1 VAGSRSP
8 AGSDPRSPRRPAGGW
23 AAAIAGLL
31 FGAVGVGLL
40 VAAATGALEVPPLL
54 LAGVA
59 ALFLGGGMVVG
70 VQGWRSAQR
79 SRQVALHPGQ
89 PWRFDH
95 AWDPGGALDE
105 TGARARAALWQA
117 AIAAA
122 FVLPFHA
129 LAATQPDA
137 FPLVAVALLDLL
149 PVAILARGAFLLLRR
164 RKYGVARLRFARF
177 PYLLGEPLEAT
188 LLLGQRA
195 PLVRDLEVT
204 LGCKERRPV
213 ESDEGG
219 ERQVRLEEVEV
230 YRSTQAMRGAR
241 QIELR
246 FELPR
251 DGRDLGTD
259 LVSMAPRR
267 WEIRV
272 RGEAPGID
280 FDATFLV
287 PVYAP
292 PHEGG

>member
-1 VAGSRSP
+1 
-8 AGSDPRSPRRPAGGW
+8 
-23 AAAIAGLL
+23 
-31 FGAVGVGLL
+31 VGVGLL
-40 VAAATGALEVPPLL
+40 VAAATGGLEAPPLL
-54 LAGVA
+54 LAGAA
-59 ALFLGGGMVVG
+59 ALFLGGGMAVG
-70 VQGWRSAQR
+70 VHGWRSAQR
-79 SRQVALHPGQ
+79 SRQVALHPRQ

-105 TGARARAALWQA
+105 TGVRARAALWKA

-122 FVLPFHA
+122 FLLPFHA
-129 LAATQPDA
+129 LAAAQPDA
-137 FPLVAVALLDLL
+137 LPLLAVAFLDLL

-164 RKYGVARLRFARF
+164 RKYGVARLRFSRF

-204 LGCKERRPV
+204 LACRERRPV
-213 ESDEGG
+213 ESGEGG
-219 ERQVRLEEVEV
+219 EHQAGLEDVEL
-230 YRSTQAMRGAR
+230 YRSTQGMRGAR
-241 QIELR
+241 QLELR

-259 LVSMAPRR
+259 LLSGAPRR

-272 RGEAPGID
+272 RGAAPGID

-292 PHEGG
+292 PHGPGA